1 VGSAIYEAIG
11 YRDTTDFMTGVCLFY
26 SIVFFVFNVGFN
38 IVKKEKKIHTMM
50 EKLKTEQ
57 LLHRD
62 ADPELDED
70 KIKLV
75 EHEMDEN
82 GKPKKGTR

>member
-1 VGSAIYEAIG
+1 
-11 YRDTTDFMTGVCLFY
+11 
-26 SIVFFVFNVGFN
+26 
-38 IVKKEKKIHTMM
+38 MM

>member
-1 VGSAIYEAIG
+1 
-11 YRDTTDFMTGVCLFY
+11 MTGVCLFY